1 MSRKQRREQERL
13 EGKLRDKLVPLT
25 EVFASRFL
33 ECTMNGEQEVL
44 DKLYVE
50 LNDNWKA
57 FCMNIINKNPNIYK
71 HQQSRSRLI
80 QAFATF
86 VTGMYSKVN
95 QPLDK
100 I

>member
-25 EVFASRFL
+25 ELFASRFL

-57 FCMNIINKNPNIYK
+57 FCMNLINKNPKIY
-71 HQQSRSRLI
+71 HNPQNRSRLI